1 MSELK
6 KTLGAGSGTAMM
18 LNVVLGAGLL
28 ILPGL
33 AAKIA
38 GAASFWA
45 WVAAIGTALP
55 LLWVFAMLS
64 AKFPDAGGIAHL
76 VEQVFGRIGA
86 LVASFI
92 FLGAVFLGLPAVALT
107 GGYYY
112 AAVVATLPGAP
123 AWLLDSNSAAML
135 LLCLSGGLNL
145 CAPDKAK
152 KVGAAAA
159 VLMSVFIV
167 GLIVAAV
174 FSLRTEIPP
183 EVIRTNLS
191 VIFLPANMD
200 WSATSAIFFMVFF
213 AFTGW
218 EVAIGMSGEFKNP
231 SRNIPIAIF
240 TSFVLAALL
249 SIGCV
254 LVVLAAG
261 PNAWHEAAFVSVLP
275 AKFGVL
281 VASGAV
287 VLIAVN
293 LFAAIWGVS
302 RLIFSLAVKRALPQ
316 TIAKLS
322 GDRTP
327 QHAVLLFLAI
337 GLLLLLVDRVS
348 ALTVDDFLS
357 YSGLNFFV
365 LYGLATVVAVCKLDG
380 ILQKSAA
387 FAVFLLVC
395 ALLVFTADLRSVLY
409 PLALAGLGVLV
420 GLGTRSETRVPE

>member
-38 GAASFWA
+38 SVASFWA
-45 WVAAIGTALP
+45 WVAAIGAALP

-107 GGYYY
+107 GDYYY
-112 AAVVATLPGAP
+112 EAVVATLPGAP

-135 LLCLSGGLNL
+135 LLCLSCGLNL

-200 WSATSAIFFMVFF
+200 WPATSAIFFMVFF

-240 TSFVLAALL
+240 TFVCFGGVAEYRLCVGGVGGRAKCLARGGVCVSAAGEIWRIGGVWRGGFDCGEFIRRDLGRVAADFFVGGEAGLAADN
-249 SIGCV
+249 C
-254 LVVLAAG
+254 
-261 PNAWHEAAFVSVLP
+261 
-275 AKFGVL
+275 
-281 VASGAV
+281 
-287 VLIAVN
+287 
-293 LFAAIWGVS
+293 
-302 RLIFSLAVKRALPQ
+302 Q
-316 TIAKLS
+316 TF
-322 GDRTP
+322 R
-327 QHAVLLFLAI
+327 
-337 GLLLLLVDRVS
+337 
-348 ALTVDDFLS
+348 
-357 YSGLNFFV
+357 
-365 LYGLATVVAVCKLDG
+365 
-380 ILQKSAA
+380 
-387 FAVFLLVC
+387 
-395 ALLVFTADLRSVLY
+395 
-409 PLALAGLGVLV
+409 
-420 GLGTRSETRVPE
+420 